1 MLLITSQQSECLSV
15 KGAEQLRIPS
25 TWLVFLVLNVV
36 EVVRSIVEHSGDNEG
51 AFPGRSKLV
60 WFLLIHSENQVSL
73 LKCST
78 PHVSGMESTHVLLID
93 G

>member
-1 MLLITSQQSECLSV
+1 MLD
-15 KGAEQLRIPS
+15 
-25 TWLVFLVLNVV
+25 VV

-51 AFPGRSKLV
+51 AFSGRSKLV
-60 WFLLIHSENQVSL
+60 RFLLIHSENQVSL

-78 PHVSGMESTHVLLID
+78 PHVSGMESMQVLLID